1 MINDDS
7 NWWFVLPDN
16 NEEVLLKQ
24 ALEMSMQVDTPA
36 AGVVEKETKSTP
48 STAPDFNTMSEE
60 EQIAYAMQM
69 SLASSSGNISG

>member
-1 MINDDS
+1 
-7 NWWFVLPDN
+7 
-16 NEEVLLKQ
+16 
-24 ALEMSMQVDTPA
+24 MSMQVDTPA